1 MKTLA
6 ALCALP
12 LLVLVSST
20 ANARIMQDAA
30 PVAVTEAVP
39 ETVPAALAPAPVA
52 QEIKIPEGTELQIR
66 IDEKLSSASAL
77 EDDKFA
83 ISLEED
89 LTIAGV
95 KIPAGYR
102 GRGLVQSAKKRRM
115 MGQAGQLNIA
125 LDYIK
130 IGDTKIRVRANKG
143 KEGEGHMGATVALT
157 VLFGPLGLLKH
168 GDDVVIT
175 AGTVIT
181 GYVAEDVVVPLP
193 LADAPPSN
201 N

>member
-1 MKTLA
+1 MKTFT

-12 LLVLVSST
+12 LLVLIS
-20 ANARIMQDAA
+20 ANADARVLQETA
-30 PVAVTEAVP
+30 SVALPEAVP
-39 ETVPAALAPAPVA
+39 ATPVPAPIA
-52 QEIKIPEGTELQIR
+52 QELKIPEGTELQIR
-66 IDEKLSSASAL
+66 IDEKLSSASAQ

-83 ISLEED
+83 ISLGED
-89 LTIAGV
+89 VNVSGV

-102 GRGLVQSAKKRRM
+102 GRGVVQSAKKRRM

-130 IGDTKIRVRANKG
+130 VGDTKIRVRANKG

-175 AGTVIT
+175 EGTVIT
-181 GYVAEDVVVPLP
+181 GYVAEDVIVPLP
-193 LADAPPSN
+193 LAIAPETSN
-201 N
+201 

>member
-1 MKTLA
+1 MKIYT
-6 ALCALP
+6 ALCVLPVLALFATAAHAQALP
-12 LLVLVSST
+12 ETTPALPTADPVS
-20 ANARIMQDAA
+20 AGI
-30 PVAVTEAVP
+30 V
-39 ETVPAALAPAPVA
+39 APAPAA
-52 QEIKIPEGTELQIR
+52 QTLKIAEGTELQIR

-83 ISLEED
+83 ISLGED
-89 LTIAGV
+89 VTIDGV
-95 KIPAGYR
+95 KIAAGYR
-102 GRGLVQSAKKRRM
+102 GRGVVQSAKKRRM

-168 GDDVVIT
+168 GDDVVIND
-175 AGTVIT
+175 GTIIT
-181 GYVAEDVVVPLP
+181 GYVADDVTLPLP
-193 LADAPPSN
+193 LAPPPAGN
-201 N
+201 D

>member
-1 MKTLA
+1 MKTYT
-6 ALCALP
+6 ALCAIP
-12 LLVLVSST
+12 LLALFVTSAHAQVMQVT
-20 ANARIMQDAA
+20 APDPTPTA
-30 PVAVTEAVP
+30 PASEAVP
-39 ETVPAALAPAPVA
+39 VLPPAAQTL
-52 QEIKIPEGTELQIR
+52 KIPEGTEFQIR
-66 IDEKLSSASAL
+66 VDEKLSSATAQ

-83 ISLEED
+83 VSLSEP
-89 LTIAGV
+89 LTINGV
-95 KIPAGYR
+95 KLLAGYR
-102 GRGLVQSAKKRRM
+102 GRGVVQSAKKRRM

-168 GDDVVIT
+168 GDDVVVND
-175 AGTVIT
+175 GTIIT
-181 GYVAEDVVVPLP
+181 GYVSEDVTLDLPLP
-193 LADAPPSN
+193 APPTDN